1 MSLFDTPLPSASPA
15 PTVPAG
21 DGPGSCAR
29 CESEAG
35 QLSQWRIRM
44 MELAAESA
52 LAMLR
57 KISDDTVTERTEPQ
71 ADGGLAYS
79 RISKA
84 LRQALLLH
92 AKFEED
98 SYKTQQERAAE
109 AAARQA
115 KEAQRAAAIQAGAK
129 AHQKRQVVQAVKIAM
144 EAELAENE
152 EKFDYGGVYSELLER
167 LDDYDDYSDFGNKPV
182 SETVASIC
190 KALGLTFDPALWED
204 EPWAIEEAKAKSAG
218 SSTVEWP
225 DTANDDEDDGEDD
238 DTDPF
243 GIAVGTGP
251 P

>member
-15 PTVPAG
+15 PIVPAG
-21 DGPGSCAR
+21 DEAGSCAR

-35 QLSQWRIRM
+35 QFSQWRIRM

-52 LAMLR
+52 LAMLQ
-57 KISDDTVTERTEPQ
+57 KITENTVAEQTDPQ
-71 ADGGLAYS
+71 ADAGLAYS

-98 SYKTQQERAAE
+98 SHKTSQERAAE
-109 AAARQA
+109 AAAQQA
-115 KEAQRAAAIQAGAK
+115 REAQRAAAIQAGAK
-129 AHQKRQVVQAVKIAM
+129 AKQKRQVEQAVKIAM
-144 EAELAENE
+144 DAELAEDE
-152 EKFDYGGVYSELLER
+152 AFDYGELYGELLER

-182 SETVASIC
+182 SEIVAGIC

-204 EPWAIEEAKAKSAG
+204 EPWAIEEAKAKAEASP
-218 SSTVEWP
+218 TVEWP

-238 DTDPF
+238 DADPF

>member
-1 MSLFDTPLPSASPA
+1 MSVNDAPSPSASPA

-35 QLSQWRIRM
+35 QFAQWRIRM

-57 KISDDTVTERTEPQ
+57 KITDDTVTERTEPQ

-98 SYKTQQERAAE
+98 SYKTSQERAAE

-115 KEAQRAAAIQAGAK
+115 REAQRAAAIQAGAK
-129 AHQKRQVVQAVKIAM
+129 AHQKRQVEQAVKQAM
-144 EAELAENE
+144 DAELAAD
-152 EKFDYGGVYSELLER
+152 EKFDYGGCYGELLER
-167 LDDYDDYSDFGNKPV
+167 LDDYDDYSDFGRRPV
-182 SETVASIC
+182 SEIVEGIC
-190 KALGLTFDPALWED
+190 KVLDLTFDPALWED
-204 EPWAIEEAKAKSAG
+204 EPWVIEEAKAKPAAG
-218 SSTVEWP
+218 QGAEWP
-225 DTANDDEDDGEDD
+225 ETANDDEDEDE

-243 GIAVGTGP
+243 DIAVGTGP

>member
-1 MSLFDTPLPSASPA
+1 MSLCDTPLPSASPA

-35 QLSQWRIRM
+35 QFSQWRIRM

-57 KISDDTVTERTEPQ
+57 KITDDTVTERTEPQ

-98 SYKTQQERAAE
+98 SYKTSQERAAE

-115 KEAQRAAAIQAGAK
+115 REAQRAAAIQAGAK
-129 AHQKRQVVQAVKIAM
+129 AHQKRQVEQAVKQAM
-144 EAELAENE
+144 DAELAAD
-152 EKFDYGGVYSELLER
+152 EKFDYGGCYGELLER
-167 LDDYDDYSDFGNKPV
+167 LDDYDDYSDFGRKPV
-182 SETVASIC
+182 SETVEGIC
-190 KALGLTFDPALWED
+190 KVLGLTFDPALWED

-218 SSTVEWP
+218 
-225 DTANDDEDDGEDD
+225 DGQ
-238 DTDPF
+238 
-243 GIAVGTGP
+243 
-251 P
+251 